1 MDVQALRWL
10 LSPEGQRLLS
20 RITEEAGSELAADA
34 DLLPV
39 LSRLRREHLPA
50 LVAAAATQVRL
61 RGRARQKFG
70 ADAAGMYF
78 TRAGLEQATRMTVAA
93 HRAERYRAHLP
104 LTDPCVDLCC
114 GVGGDLI
121 ALARAGCR
129 VVGVDHDPL
138 TAEVARAN
146 IDALGLGDRA
156 CVRLVDVEAEPAG
169 PAHYGSGFCD
179 PQRRTAHARVFDPA
193 AYSPP
198 LPRALALARG
208 AHGGAV
214 KVAPGIPHHLLPSGS
229 EAEWLSD
236 SGELKEA
243 TLWTRELAT
252 GAARR
257 ATLLPA
263 GHTLTADPAGAD
275 PPVSAPLRY
284 LYEPDDAVVRAG
296 LVAELTAAVGG
307 ALLEPTIA
315 YVTSDRRV
323 QTPFA
328 RAYEI
333 TDALPFSLNRLR
345 ALLRERRVGTVTI
358 KKRGSAVDVERL
370 RRQLR
375 PCGPEAATVVLTR
388 LGGAHYALL
397 CRALPAT
404 DAALT

>member
-1 MDVQALRWL
+1 MPTLRRL
-10 LSPEGQRLLS
+10 RSAEGQRVLA
-20 RITEEAGSELAADA
+20 RITEEAGGRRAAEP

-39 LSRLRREHLPA
+39 LSRLRREHPPA

-61 RGRARQKFG
+61 RSRARDKFG
-70 ADAAGMYF
+70 ADAAAMYF
-78 TRAGLEQATRMTVAA
+78 TRPGLEQATRTTVAA

-104 LTDPCVDLCC
+104 RTDPCVDLCC

-138 TAEVARAN
+138 TAEAARAN

-156 CVRLVDVEAEPAG
+156 SVRVGDVEAETTG

-198 LPRALALARG
+198 LPRALELARG
-208 AHGGAV
+208 ADGGAV
-214 KVAPGIPHHLLPSGS
+214 KVAPGIPHHLLPLGS

-236 SGELKEA
+236 GGELKEA
-243 TLWTRELAT
+243 TLWTGGLAT
-252 GAARR
+252 GTGRR

-263 GHTLTADPAGAD
+263 GHTLTADPAGGD

-284 LYEPDDAVVRAG
+284 LYEPDNAVVRAG
-296 LVAELTAAVGG
+296 LVAEVVAAVGG
-307 ALLEPTIA
+307 ALLDPTIA

-323 QTPFA
+323 RTPFA

-375 PCGPEAATVVLTR
+375 PRGPEAATVVLTR
-388 LGGAHYALL
+388 GGGTHYALV
-397 CRALPAT
+397 CRALPAA
-404 DAALT
+404 DPALT